1 MHLWPDSVSG
11 KRARVRTSFCA
22 ALILFCTACSTAMP
36 PPTAALNSARDAIVR
51 AEESGARQH
60 ADAELNEA
68 QQKLVQAERSV
79 RGEQMVEAERLAQES
94 MITAQ
99 LASARSEAAK
109 ALEITREMRR
119 SVDALAE
126 ELRRQEIQK

>member
-1 MHLWPDSVSG
+1 L
-11 KRARVRTSFCA
+11 CA
-22 ALILFCTACSTAMP
+22 ALILFCTACSTTTP
-36 PPTAALNSARDAIVR
+36 PPTASLNSARDAIAR

-60 ADAELNEA
+60 ADAELDEA

-79 RGEQMVEAERLAQES
+79 RGEQMVDAERLAQES

-99 LASARSEAAK
+99 LASARSEEAK

-126 ELRRQEIQK
+126 ELRRQEGQK